1 MLTLHRCI
9 AVSKTRYSPTVGR
22 VVRPGAGAIARNF
35 TASSPR
41 LSDGNLADVC
51 NLHVVSSPFPPVMD
65 SSHYTPVPEFVS
77 SKWKDPALVNK
88 VAIRDGSTG
97 ETRTFSDYDD
107 SMNSIASAL
116 KLEYHLEPDETV
128 ALFSPNNVDYL
139 PICLAVGLCGSK
151 VTPINPLSTPSELS
165 KILVPSQ
172 SKVLFVHAKLLPV
185 ALEAV
190 SSSPCVE
197 HVVVIPDVQSDTD
210 LPEGIELLERLS
222 MYQNVVDKHHPI
234 SDLNNH
240 PWLLPYSSGTT
251 GLPKGC
257 MLSHANLVTN
267 ILQFDA
273 VENSVT
279 PQDHKLISPLPF
291 FHIYGMLASL
301 LYCGWRGQELITT
314 SYRFDLENYCQL
326 VQEHKPQ
333 RSHLVPPIIL
343 GLAKHLIVENY
354 DMSSLRTIVSA
365 AAPLGK
371 DTENAAKERLNLDI
385 KQAWGMSELSPVG
398 TIVSDHNQ
406 KTGSIGPLVSSTNG
420 KVIDADTGK
429 SLGPNEPGELCIKGP
444 QVMMGY
450 FNDTEK
456 TQKCLS
462 DDGWLRT
469 GDLAYY
475 DKDGFFYITDRI
487 KELIKV
493 RGFQVAPAEL
503 EELLLMNEHVQ
514 DVAVI
519 QVPDEVSGE
528 LPRAYVVLKPLA
540 NVEEVTEAY
549 LKDWVKERVSPHKR
563 INGGVVFLEQIPKSA
578 SGKILRRILRDGSK
592 KEFESE

>member
-1 MLTLHRCI
+1 
-9 AVSKTRYSPTVGR
+9 
-22 VVRPGAGAIARNF
+22 
-35 TASSPR
+35 
-41 LSDGNLADVC
+41 
-51 NLHVVSSPFPPVMD
+51 
-65 SSHYTPVPEFVS
+65 
-77 SKWKDPALVNK
+77 
-88 VAIRDGSTG
+88 
-97 ETRTFSDYDD
+97 
-107 SMNSIASAL
+107 
-116 KLEYHLEPDETV
+116 
-128 ALFSPNNVDYL
+128 
-139 PICLAVGLCGSK
+139 
-151 VTPINPLSTPSELS
+151 
-165 KILVPSQ
+165 
-172 SKVLFVHAKLLPV
+172 
-185 ALEAV
+185 
-190 SSSPCVE
+190 
-197 HVVVIPDVQSDTD
+197 
-210 LPEGIELLERLS
+210 
-222 MYQNVVDKHHPI
+222 
-234 SDLNNH
+234 
-240 PWLLPYSSGTT
+240 
-251 GLPKGC
+251 
-257 MLSHANLVTN
+257 
-267 ILQFDA
+267 
-273 VENSVT
+273 
-279 PQDHKLISPLPF
+279 
-291 FHIYGMLASL
+291 
-301 LYCGWRGQELITT
+301 
-314 SYRFDLENYCQL
+314 
-326 VQEHKPQ
+326 
-333 RSHLVPPIIL
+333 
-343 GLAKHLIVENY
+343 
-354 DMSSLRTIVSA
+354 MSSLRTIVSA